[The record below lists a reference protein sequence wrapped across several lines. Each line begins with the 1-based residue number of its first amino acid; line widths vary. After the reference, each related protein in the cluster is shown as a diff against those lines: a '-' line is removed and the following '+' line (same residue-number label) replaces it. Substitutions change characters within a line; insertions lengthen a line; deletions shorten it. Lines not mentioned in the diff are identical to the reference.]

1 LISNFPQ
8 KFYRQLRHGTRLRIN
23 FTSNYFLLKRLRLR
37 IKRKNTNRRLV
48 VVMLLEH
55 LGDIVACEPIVR
67 YLREKEPRS
76 FIVWGVKRAYR
87 ELIDTNP
94 NIDMTLPIHCLT
106 ERMLLMNIGLFNE
119 VIDLHFSDRYCSLC
133 RNPLRKPK
141 GASGINLTN
150 YFQYGSLLSAM
161 AQSAGLPNMTE
172 GPKVYI
178 PQSAVTKIDSLDL
191 PHEFIAINCTSNAE
205 EKGWPKEKWGKL
217 LEEIQ
222 AKYRLPVFEIG
233 LKPFIYQTAGIC
245 KNLCGQLSILE
256 SAEVIRRA
264 RLFIG
269 IDSGPAHLAN
279 AVGTPGVILM
289 GSYLGFNK
297 YNPFS
302 GSYGNR
308 KNVAI
313 VYTEGSV
320 ANVPLDKVL
329 IEVQKMISHMPI
341 DSIHAV

>member
-1 LISNFPQ
+1 MNENVEQ
-8 KFYRQLRHGTRLRIN
+8 FYRQIRHGTRVNIN
-23 FTSNYFLLKRLRLR
+23 FAYNYFQLKRLRSSLN
-37 IKRKNTNRRLV
+37 KEKLGQRLV
-48 VVMLLEH
+48 ALMLLEH

-67 YLREKEPRS
+67 YLREKEPQS
-76 FIVWGVKRAYR
+76 FIIWGVKRAYR
-87 ELIDTNP
+87 ELIDSNP
-94 NIDMTLPIHCLT
+94 YIDMTLPVHCLT
-106 ERMLLMNIGLFNE
+106 ERVMLMNSGLFDE
-119 VIDLHFSDRYCSLC
+119 VVDLHFSDRYCSLC

-141 GASGINLTN
+141 GASEINLTN
-150 YFQYGSLLSAM
+150 YFHYGSLLSAM
-161 AQSAGLPNMTE
+161 AQSAGLTKMDE

-178 PQSAVTKIDSLDL
+178 LQSAIQKIDSLNL
-191 PHEFIAINCTSNAE
+191 PFEFIAINCTSNAE

-217 LEEIQ
+217 LKEIQ

-233 LKPFIYQTAGIC
+233 LKPFIDQTAGFC

-289 GSYLGFNK
+289 GSYLGFSK

-302 GSYGNR
+302 GYYGNR
-308 KNVAI
+308 KNVEI

-320 ANVPLDKVL
+320 ANIHLDKVL
-329 IEVQKMISHMPI
+329 IEVQRMISHMPI

>member
-1 LISNFPQ
+1 
-8 KFYRQLRHGTRLRIN
+8 LRHGIRVRIN
-23 FTSNYFLLKRLRLR
+23 CTSNYFLLKRLQLRL
-37 IKRKNTNRRLV
+37 KKENPYRRLV
-48 VVMLLEH
+48 AIMLLEH

-67 YLREKEPRS
+67 YLREKYPQS

-87 ELIDTNP
+87 ELIDSNP
-94 NIDMTLPIHCLT
+94 YIDMTLPVHCLSD
-106 ERMLLMNIGLFNE
+106 RMMLINSGLFDE

-133 RNPLRKPK
+133 RNPIRKAK
-141 GASGINLTN
+141 GASEINLTN

-178 PQSAVTKIDSLDL
+178 PQSIVTKIDSLDL

-205 EKGWPKEKWGKL
+205 EKSWPKEKWEKL
-217 LEEIQ
+217 LKGIQ
-222 AKYRLPVFEIG
+222 ANYGIPVYEIG
-233 LKPFIYQTAGIC
+233 TKPFIDQPAGIC
-245 KNLCGQLSILE
+245 KSLCGQLSILE

-264 RLFIG
+264 KLCIG

-279 AVGTPGVILM
+279 AVGTPGIILM
-289 GSYLGFNK
+289 GSYLGFKK

-302 GSYGNR
+302 GSYGNK

-320 ANVPLDKVL
+320 AKIPLDKVL
-329 IEVQKMISHMPI
+329 IEVQKMISQMPI

>member
-1 LISNFPQ
+1 M
-8 KFYRQLRHGTRLRIN
+8 RHGTRVRIN
-23 FTSNYFLLKRLRLR
+23 FISNYFLLKRLQLRL
-37 IKRKNTNRRLV
+37 KKENPDQRLV
-48 VVMLLEH
+48 AVMLLEH
-55 LGDIVACEPIVR
+55 LGDIVACEPVIR
-67 YLREKEPRS
+67 YLREKEPKS

-87 ELIDTNP
+87 ELINSNP
-94 NIDMTLPIHCLT
+94 YIDMTLPVHCLSD
-106 ERMLLMNIGLFNE
+106 RMMLINSGLFDA

-133 RNPLRKPK
+133 RNPIRKTK
-141 GASGINLTN
+141 SASEINLTN

-178 PQSAVTKIDSLDL
+178 PQSIFTKIDSLNL
-191 PHEFIAINCTSNAE
+191 PSEFIAINCTSNAD
-205 EKGWPKEKWGKL
+205 EKGWPKEKWEML
-217 LEEIQ
+217 LREIQ
-222 AKYRLPVFEIG
+222 EKYSMPVFEIG
-233 LKPFIYQTAGIC
+233 LKPLIEQSAGLC
-245 KNLCGQLSILE
+245 NSLCGQLSILE

-279 AVGTPGVILM
+279 SVGTTGVILM
-289 GSYLGFNK
+289 GNYLGFSK

-313 VYTEGSV
+313 IYTEGSV
-320 ANVPLDKVL
+320 ANIPLDKVL